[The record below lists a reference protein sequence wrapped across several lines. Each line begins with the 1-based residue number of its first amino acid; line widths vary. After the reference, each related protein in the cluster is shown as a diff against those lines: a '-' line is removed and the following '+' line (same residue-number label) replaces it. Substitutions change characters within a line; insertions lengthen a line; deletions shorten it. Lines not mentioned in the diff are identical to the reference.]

1 MADATVVADNVTL
14 IGENIQ
20 SKVGATL
27 LGTKAV
33 AEDTVKGS
41 KPIESVLEQVRNL
54 QEATVDK
61 VTEVWEILKA
71 QLDFE
76 KDEARKL
83 REQGRGPKGRG
94 AAGASDADLPPLV
107 EKQANSVLD
116 FIKNNPLISAAGL
129 ILAFK
134 TMGKTLVK
142 GGFAFI
148 IAQMLGDQIIKAL
161 NLEKDSMSAEAF
173 GTYIP
178 AGVLGAYLFKGKG
191 GVLGKGGLAGAL
203 IVMAGTGIASVSSW
217 MLGSK
222 EFKDISTFDWGAASM
237 AGVAATWGLGT
248 VLTTFGMAG
257 TLSAALLALP
267 VIIAVGVG
275 TAAAVGG
282 TWLYGKVQEY
292 EQKMNTE
299 LEVYAKQTQEDWE
312 KAITTQKSGIADKFG
327 LGEVAGALGFEQT
340 QLEKQR
346 AGTEGALD
354 LVMAAEDKTKSLEP
368 EQQATLIKTADKFIN
383 ISPESLK
390 AILKDRESSHDYMET
405 LNNLMLMAQHGAFG
419 PDESKRIL
427 SRMLTHFQTVQT
439 QSSVAAKELKAADES
454 VPGHLTDITMGRGT
468 WGGDLLEKRARDK
481 EALKPMTDKQDQLR
495 KELVELK
502 KIAEED
508 PSRKNTTAVQRKENE
523 LGSIAGRIER
533 AEKSQAKHGVKGL
546 DWALIENVLS
556 ETTLTKLSEA
566 NMKVIAKIIRG
577 HGAVLENNR
586 DSAPAFYQTSN
597 IQNTSNVKKS
607 NYVGIHSNEQNLNIR
622 NNDFLYTPIRT

>member
-1 MADATVVADNVTL
+1 
-14 IGENIQ
+14 
-20 SKVGATL
+20 
-27 LGTKAV
+27 
-33 AEDTVKGS
+33 
-41 KPIESVLEQVRNL
+41 
-54 QEATVDK
+54 
-61 VTEVWEILKA
+61 
-71 QLDFE
+71 
-76 KDEARKL
+76 
-83 REQGRGPKGRG
+83 
-94 AAGASDADLPPLV
+94 
-107 EKQANSVLD
+107 
-116 FIKNNPLISAAGL
+116 
-129 ILAFK
+129 
-134 TMGKTLVK
+134 
-142 GGFAFI
+142 
-148 IAQMLGDQIIKAL
+148 MLGDQIIKAL

-222 EFKDISTFDWGAASM
+222 EFKDISTFDWGAAST
-237 AGVAATWGLGT
+237 AGVAATLGVGT
-248 VLTTFGMAG
+248 LMKVAGASVKAG
-257 TLSAALLALP
+257 TLAGALLHIPMIL
-267 VIIAVGVG
+267 AVGLG
-275 TAAAVGG
+275 AAAVVGG
-282 TWLYGKVQEY
+282 IWMYGKVQEY
-292 EQKMNTE
+292 EQKMNDE
-299 LEVYAKQTQEDWE
+299 LEWYSNQTQKDWE
-312 KAITTQKSGIADKFG
+312 KAMTTQKSGWADKFG

-340 QLEKQR
+340 QLEKKR

-495 KELVELK
+495 KELV
-502 KIAEED
+502 
-508 PSRKNTTAVQRKENE
+508 
-523 LGSIAGRIER
+523 
-533 AEKSQAKHGVKGL
+533 
-546 DWALIENVLS
+546 
-556 ETTLTKLSEA
+556 
-566 NMKVIAKIIRG
+566 
-577 HGAVLENNR
+577 
-586 DSAPAFYQTSN
+586 
-597 IQNTSNVKKS
+597 
-607 NYVGIHSNEQNLNIR
+607 
-622 NNDFLYTPIRT
+622 